1 MAALQSATSLMQE
14 LGELQQ
20 QQQQQSQPDAFAS
33 QQQPLLL
40 PTPQLSPELR
50 GGAPPPQPAWL
61 AAALLQ
67 LPQPM
72 AGAGAPAHEASSPA
86 RTVAPPL

>member
-1 MAALQSATSLMQE
+1 MQE

-20 QQQQQSQPDAFAS
+20 QAQAQPDALAC

-50 GGAPPPQPAWL
+50 GGPLPPQPAWL
-61 AAALLQ
+61 AGALLQ

-72 AGAGAPAHEASSPA
+72 AGASSAAIPHEASSPE
-86 RTVAPPL
+86 RTFAPRL